1 MDRRFGMLIKNGLVF
16 FKEGCFRRADVKV
29 VENKIA
35 SVAEG
40 IPDDGEV
47 IDAENMY
54 VVPGFVDLHI
64 HGAAGSDCCD
74 GSAAALDVISG
85 YLARQGVTSFCAATM
100 SFDERTLTRA
110 AECVKE
116 RIRNAPAGHA
126 GIRGINMEGPFISPG
141 KAGAQNPKY
150 IIRPDYDMF
159 HRINTA
165 SGNKI
170 RIVDVA
176 PEVDGMEDFIKKAS
190 RECVV
195 SIAHTTAD
203 YLTCLKAF
211 GNGAS
216 HVTHLYNAMPPFL
229 HREPGVIGA
238 AMEKA
243 KYVELICDGVHVHP
257 SVIRATFRLFP
268 ERICLIS
275 DSMKACGLADGE
287 YSLGGQPVF
296 VKNGLATHKNG
307 TLAGSTVS
315 LAECVRRAVGFGVT
329 LEEVL
334 RSSTIN
340 PARAIGGEGT
350 FGSIECGAEADLL
363 LLDHKLVPQTIII
376 NGAVLD

>member
-1 MDRRFGMLIKNGLVF
+1 MPNILTGSPA
-16 FKEGCFRRADVKV
+16 ET
-29 VENKIA
+29 IA
-35 SVAEG
+35 VQ
-40 IPDDGEV
+40 
-47 IDAENMY
+47 
-54 VVPGFVDLHI
+54 
-64 HGAAGSDCCD
+64 
-74 GSAAALDVISG
+74 SG
-85 YLARQGVTSFCAATM
+85 YLARQGVTGFCATTM
-100 SFDERTLTRA
+100 SFDEKTLTRA

-116 RIRNAPAGHA
+116 HIQNAPAGHA
-126 GIRGINMEGPFISPG
+126 GIRGINMEGPFISRS
-141 KAGAQNPKY
+141 KAGAQNPKH

-159 HRINTA
+159 RRINNA
-165 SGNKI
+165 SGNRI
-170 RIVDVA
+170 RIVNVA

-190 RECVV
+190 RECTV

-211 GNGAS
+211 ENGAS

-243 KYVELICDGVHVHP
+243 DYVELICDGVHVHP

-268 ERICLIS
+268 GRVCIIS

-287 YSLGGQPVF
+287 YSLGGQPVY
-296 VKNGLATHKNG
+296 VKNGLATHKDG

-315 LAECVRRAVGFGVT
+315 LAECVRRTVKFGVA

-334 RSSTIN
+334 KAATIN
-340 PARAIGGEGT
+340 PARAIGGEGI

-363 LLDHKLVPQTIII
+363 LLDQNLVPWTIII
-376 NGAVLD
+376 NGTILDG